1 MNLLVRNDKRESKKG
16 SINILVYESVDG
28 TYVVYT
34 IINRIQGDSNVY
46 TKIFKNREL
55 AYDYA
60 DVQLESD
67 SPLMKF

>member
-34 IINRIQGDSNVY
+34 IINRIQGNSNVY

>member
-1 MNLLVRNDKRESKKG
+1 MNLLVRNDKRESKKK